1 MIKTINL
8 KGPINLNIIRIKIN
22 LYQINDHF
30 NLIINNL
37 NKMDN
42 NKIKFLI
49 IFNNKD
55 NSTPHLNNKGSLIIT
70 KDNKDSIKIKNR
82 IIKYQTHLNNKG
94 TLIMTNNLINKD
106 YKDNTTH
113 KATIQI

>member
-8 KGPINLNIIRIKIN
+8 KGPINLNIIRTKIN
-22 LYQINDHF
+22 LYQNNDHF

-37 NKMDN
+37 YKMDN
-42 NKIKFLI
+42 NKIKFQI

-55 NSTPHLNNKGSLIIT
+55 NLTPHLNNKGSLIIT

>member
-8 KGPINLNIIRIKIN
+8 NSPINLNIIRIKIN
-22 LYQINDHF
+22 LYQNNDHF

-42 NKIKFLI
+42 KIKFLI

-55 NSTPHLNNKGSLIIT
+55 NSTLHLKNKGSLIIT
-70 KDNKDSIKIKNR
+70 KDNKDSIKK
-82 IIKYQTHLNNKG
+82 KQNNKI
-94 TLIMTNNLINKD
+94 LD
-106 YKDNTTH
+106 PSE
-113 KATIQI
+113 